1 MILGEEYKG
10 SEKIW
15 GNLITCIWDLTL
27 LSLYALK
34 SRQFYK
40 REYKIALLKSIIFY
54 RVWIKRPDSMYADR
68 EDKTKLTALID
79 LFWVLTA
86 LRKKLTMHKVLEIQ
100 QCYQRIFIWMY
111 LSKEIP
117 RTDEFDLVTIEERV
131 T

>member
-1 MILGEEYKG
+1 MVLGEEYKG

-40 REYKIALLKSIIFY
+40 REYKIALLKSILILFY
-54 RVWIKRPDSMYADR
+54 TVWIKRPDSMYAAR

-79 LFWVLTA
+79 L
-86 LRKKLTMHKVLEIQ
+86 
-100 QCYQRIFIWMY
+100 RI
-111 LSKEIP
+111 LS
-117 RTDEFDLVTIEERV
+117 FDSIEEEV
-131 T
+131 DHA